1 MTTRDSHDSPVV
13 HLICNAHLDPVWLWE
28 WEEGAAE
35 ALSTFRTAADLSE
48 QFDGF
53 VFNHNE
59 AILYRWIEEYD
70 PSLFA
75 RISQLVRKGRWHIMG
90 GWYLQPDLNMPS
102 GEALVRQA
110 LVGKR
115 YFKEKFG
122 VEPRTAIAFDAFG
135 HDRGL
140 VQILARSGSDAYI
153 HGRPDPSEFMHHPP
167 PGHLYRWVGYDGSE
181 VLVCWPWGHYLS
193 SLGKAREKIEG
204 YLESAWAEQAPHG
217 MLLWGVGNHG
227 GGPSRIDLRRIAA
240 LMKQRPELRHST
252 PEAFFEQVR
261 KNGAVKLPVH
271 ARDIRPWAVGCYTS
285 MAAVKRAYRA
295 LENEFL
301 QCEKMCA
308 AARLLRGR
316 GYPAEELAEAQR
328 DLLFAQFHDILP
340 GSGIPDVERAA
351 LRLIDHGRE
360 LLSRVR
366 ARAFFTLAEGQPRA
380 KDGTIVALAYN
391 AHPYPVTGTVEFDY
405 NLAEQNRTGTFTD
418 FEVYRDGRRLPAQ
431 VETEQSNIPLDWRK
445 RVVVLDTL
453 PPSSMSRFDCRPV
466 ERKAR
471 PAIRLQARNGQIR
484 FRNGEM
490 MVTINT
496 RTGLIDDYRVRGKP
510 VLGTG
515 ACRPLLMRDNPDP
528 WGVHLRGFQR
538 VAERFK
544 PMTQTGAARFAGL
557 HNKDK
562 LPAVRVIEDGPA
574 RSVVEA
580 LLRGGHSAVVLR
592 YLLPKEGSEIGADLE
607 AHWNERDRMLKL
619 EFPLAPGRSGDRFVG
634 QAAYGV
640 SELPGNGDESVARQ
654 WVAVLDGATDAA
666 FTVINDA
673 IYGSDFSP
681 GRLRLSLL
689 RSAAYAC
696 LPGFEAN
703 GDSLGF
709 QRLPKDR
716 YVPRLDQGVHRFR
729 FWLNGGRVRERLNHI
744 DREALARNEP
754 PFALSFFPG
763 GGGRKPA
770 QAVVLDDEII
780 QCNAIKQ
787 AEGGREL
794 IIRLYNPTDRRRAT
808 TLRVPPLR
816 ITHRV
821 SLGKYEIRTLSI
833 HPRTRK
839 LREVD
844 LLER

>member
-48 QFDGF
+48 KFDGF

-153 HGRPDPSEFMHHPP
+153 HGRPDPSELMHHPP

-285 MAAVKRAYRA
+285 MAAVKRAYRT

-496 RTGLIDDYRVRGKP
+496 RTGLIDDYRVRGK
-510 VLGTG
+510 
-515 ACRPLLMRDNPDP
+515 
-528 WGVHLRGFQR
+528 
-538 VAERFK
+538 
-544 PMTQTGAARFAGL
+544 
-557 HNKDK
+557 
-562 LPAVRVIEDGPA
+562 
-574 RSVVEA
+574 
-580 LLRGGHSAVVLR
+580 
-592 YLLPKEGSEIGADLE
+592 
-607 AHWNERDRMLKL
+607 L

-654 WVAVLDGATDAA
+654 WVAVLDGTTDAA